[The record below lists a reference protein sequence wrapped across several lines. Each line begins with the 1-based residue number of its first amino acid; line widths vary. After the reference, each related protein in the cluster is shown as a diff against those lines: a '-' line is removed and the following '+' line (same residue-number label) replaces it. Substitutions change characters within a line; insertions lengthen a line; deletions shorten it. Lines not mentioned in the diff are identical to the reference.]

1 MNKLLPLRVLVT
13 VLAVITLA
21 ATARAQPYYF
31 RHYQVENGLSN
42 NTVFCSLQDKNGFMW
57 FGTKEG
63 LNRFDGYHFK
73 LFRLGNPD
81 ERNLKRDFIYCLSL
95 DAAGTMWVG
104 TQNGLYRYD
113 AHQER
118 LVAFID
124 TLTEIN
130 AIEWDRAGRLWFIS
144 HSTVCRYDF
153 KSGRLTT
160 FPPGR
165 YFEASSVCTDEEG
178 ILWFGTVDG
187 QLQQYDAANETFK
200 GYDLFSHSQ
209 QMPMCFIKKLA
220 PTGRR
225 SIFVGTT
232 CQGIKLFDIT
242 TGTYKDILMYSDE
255 RTTIYVRD
263 ILKHSDNEFW
273 FATESGIYILNTITG
288 QFTNL
293 KKKILDPYSIS
304 DNAVYTLCK
313 DREGGMWAGTFFG
326 GLNYYPKQHTPF
338 QKFYPDRTPLTI
350 SGGAVREICEDA
362 EGNLWIGTED
372 AGLNKLNIPTGAIT
386 RFKPTGERGY
396 LAYHNVHGL
405 LVRGNQLWIGML
417 DHGADVMDIR
427 TGKVIKHYSAG
438 SGEHQ
443 FKNNFIVT
451 FLQTRSGELYLGT
464 GLGLYRY
471 RPATDDFELVPE
483 VPPYEFIS
491 CLAEDHT
498 GTIWA
503 GTRRHGAAF
512 YNPVTKKS
520 GLYKNDPNDTNSV
533 SLNDINAICEDS
545 RHNVWIATEGG
556 GVCKLDAA
564 RKTITRYTTSK
575 GLPTNFTFK
584 VVEDNNGKIW
594 ITTSKGLVQLDPT
607 TNNMILYTQAQ
618 GLLYDQFNYNS
629 GFKDATGKLH
639 FGSIKGMISFRPEEF
654 TANQYVPPV
663 YITGFQVHNNELPID
678 STGSP
683 LKQSILFTKQ
693 ITLPYDQASFSIDF
707 AAPGFST
714 PDKTEYR
721 YKMDGL
727 EKEWTHVGP
736 NRKVYFTNLSPGN
749 YVFRVMAATNGAWS
763 KEKLLHIV
771 ILPPL
776 WASPWARIFYVLV
789 IIGICYLL
797 VHNYHKRQKV
807 KKEKEIYEA
816 KIDFFTN
823 VAHEIRTPLTLIK
836 GPVENLS
843 EMAPQLPQIK
853 DDVVTMEKNTNRLMA
868 LVTQILDFRQTEAKG
883 FSLDFTRVNIS
894 GLLEEV
900 YENFQPLARKRN
912 LHYTIHLPPGA
923 IHAVADE
930 DALLKIFSNLFSNA
944 VKYAEKKV
952 AVQLHPVKKD
962 DTLLRIE
969 ISNDGALIPA
979 AMAERIFEPF
989 FRLKETAKQKGTGIG
1004 LSLARSLVQLHQG
1017 SLFVKD
1023 GNGEPMNTFVVLL
1036 PLQPDTTAPGKRK

>member
-1 MNKLLPLRVLVT
+1 VNKLLLYIT
-13 VLAVITLA
+13 VLAVSTFTA
-21 ATARAQPYYF
+21 TTARAQPYYF

-42 NTVFCSLQDKNGFMW
+42 NTVFCSLQDTNGFMW

-63 LNRFDGYHFK
+63 LNRFDGYRFK
-73 LFRLGNPD
+73 LFRLDSPD
-81 ERNLKRDFIYCLSL
+81 ESNLKRDFIYCLSL
-95 DAAGTMWVG
+95 DAAGAMWVG

-113 AHQER
+113 AQKEK
-118 LVAFID
+118 LVVFID
-124 TLTEIN
+124 TLSEIN

-144 HSTVCRYDF
+144 NTTVCRYDF
-153 KSGRLTT
+153 TSGVLTS
-160 FPPGR
+160 FPPSR
-165 YFEASSVCTDEEG
+165 YFEATAVCLDEEG
-178 ILWFGTVDG
+178 VLWFGTADG
-187 QLQQYDAANETFK
+187 QLQRYDAATESFTSFN
-200 GYDLFSHSQ
+200 LFSHSLR
-209 QMPMCFIKKLA
+209 MPMCFIKKIQ

-232 CQGIKLFDIT
+232 CQGIKLFDIN
-242 TGTYKDILMYSDE
+242 TGAYKDILMYSDE

-263 ILKHSDNEFW
+263 ILKHSENEFW
-273 FATESGIYILNTITG
+273 FATESGIYILNTITN

-326 GLNYYPKQHTPF
+326 GINYYPKQHTPV

-372 AGLNKLNIPTGAIT
+372 AGLNKLNIPTGVIT
-386 RFKPTGERGY
+386 QFKPRGQPGD
-396 LAYHNVHGL
+396 LAYHNIHGL
-405 LVRGNQLWIGML
+405 LVRGNQLWVGML
-417 DHGADVMDIR
+417 DHGADVLDIR

-438 SGEHQ
+438 TGKHQ
-443 FKNNFIVT
+443 FKNDFIVT
-451 FLQTRSGELYLGT
+451 FLETQSGELYLGT
-464 GLGLYRY
+464 GLGLYHY

-483 VPPYEFIS
+483 VPENEFIS
-491 CLAEDHT
+491 CLTEDHT

-512 YNPVTKKS
+512 YNPVTKQS
-520 GLYKNDPNDTNSV
+520 GLFRNNPNDTNSIG
-533 SLNDINAICEDS
+533 LNDINAICEDS
-545 RHNVWIATEGG
+545 RYNIWIATEGG
-556 GVCKLDAA
+556 GVCKLDSA
-564 RKTITRYTTSK
+564 RKTITRYTTRN

-584 VVEDNNGKIW
+584 VVEDNNSKIW

-607 TNNMILYTQAQ
+607 NDSMVLYTQAQ

-629 GFKDATGKLH
+629 GFKDNTGRLY

-654 TANQYVPPV
+654 SVSRYVPPV
-663 YITGFQVHNNELPID
+663 YITGFQVHNKELPID
-678 STGSP
+678 SAGSP
-683 LKQSILFTKQ
+683 LNQSILFTQ
-693 ITLPYDQASFSIDF
+693 SITLPYDQASFSIDF
-707 AAPGFST
+707 AALGFST

-736 NRKVYFTNLSPGN
+736 NRKVYFTNLAPGN
-749 YVFRVMAATNGAWS
+749 YIFRVMAATNGRWGREQVL
-763 KEKLLHIV
+763 KIV
-771 ILPPL
+771 ILPPF
-776 WASPWARIFYVLV
+776 WASSWARIMYVLV

-797 VHNYHKRQKV
+797 VRNYHKRQKI

-843 EMAPQLPQIK
+843 EMVAGLPQIK
-853 DDVVTMEKNTNRLMA
+853 YDVVTMERNTNRLMA
-868 LVTQILDFRQTEAKG
+868 LVNQILDFRQTEARG
-883 FSLDFTRVNIS
+883 FSLDFTKVNITT
-894 GLLEEV
+894 LLQEV
-900 YENFQPLARKRN
+900 YENFEPLARKKK
-912 LHYTIHLPPGA
+912 LQYDIQLPPVA
-923 IHAVADE
+923 IHAMADE
-930 DALLKIFSNLFSNA
+930 DALQKIFSNLFSNA

-952 AVQLHPVKKD
+952 AVELHPVKKD

-969 ISNDGALIPA
+969 ISNDGPLIPA
-979 AMAERIFEPF
+979 AMTERIFEPF
-989 FRLKETAKQKGTGIG
+989 FRLKETTKQKGTGIG

-1017 SLFVKD
+1017 RLYVKD
-1023 GNGEPMNTFVVLL
+1023 TNGEPINTFVLLL
-1036 PLQPDTTAPGKRK
+1036 PLQPDTNLPGKHA